1 MERVMKTHII
11 IKTEKID
18 LPEAA
23 AAERYRWIV
32 LLIAWLSF
40 LISFIDRLTWANV
53 AVSAGSSLGLSVAE
67 LGVFVTAF
75 YVGYVICN
83 ALGGVASDRVGGR
96 LTLSL
101 SMLALGACTFLFGFT
116 KTIFVGIVLQAL
128 MGLAAGA
135 DYASCIKLIVNW
147 FDRGSRGRAMGLLLI
162 ASSLGVTATNAIVPT
177 LAASFGWQGV
187 YHVLGI
193 ITLIIGVLAFML
205 LRDRPSSEPSASAP
219 TPPVGPLL
227 RDRNVILL
235 GLTGFAAFWG
245 TWGFAFWA
253 NALMV
258 RGHGLSAVEAGFVMS
273 LVGVAA
279 MLGKPLIGFLSD
291 WCGRPKWLAIGILTI
306 FAVMLLVFG
315 TLSDKL
321 AFQIAAPLL
330 GIGAFVYSPLLAVM
344 VAEAAGAAL
353 AGSATGL
360 TAGFWQLGSVI
371 VPLVVGF
378 VFQSTGSFMAALAIL
393 AAGPALGV
401 LCMLFVQERKPSRR
415 WIIHAS
421 EPALRGPIEAHPR
434 VVSISSDEKRAAA
447 GCTAPNRPARHP
459 SSALPPRAI
468 FRHHPRQN
476 PVRTEN

>member
-1 MERVMKTHII
+1 
-11 IKTEKID
+11 
-18 LPEAA
+18 
-23 AAERYRWIV
+23 
-32 LLIAWLSF
+32 
-40 LISFIDRLTWANV
+40 
-53 AVSAGSSLGLSVAE
+53 
-67 LGVFVTAF
+67 
-75 YVGYVICN
+75 
-83 ALGGVASDRVGGR
+83 
-96 LTLSL
+96 
-101 SMLALGACTFLFGFT
+101 
-116 KTIFVGIVLQAL
+116 
-128 MGLAAGA
+128 
-135 DYASCIKLIVNW
+135 
-147 FDRGSRGRAMGLLLI
+147 
-162 ASSLGVTATNAIVPT
+162 
-177 LAASFGWQGV
+177 
-187 YHVLGI
+187 
-193 ITLIIGVLAFML
+193 
-205 LRDRPSSEPSASAP
+205 
-219 TPPVGPLL
+219 
-227 RDRNVILL
+227 
-235 GLTGFAAFWG
+235 
-245 TWGFAFWA
+245 
-253 NALMV
+253 MV

-378 VFQSTGSFMAALAIL
+378 VFQSTGPFMAALAIL

>member
-1 MERVMKTHII
+1 MRTD
-11 IKTEKID
+11 TID
-18 LPEAA
+18 RPAA
-23 AAERYRWIV
+23 VVAERYRWIV

-40 LISFIDRLTWANV
+40 LFSFIDRLTWANV
-53 AVSAGSSLGLSVAE
+53 SVSAGASLGLSVAQ

-75 YVGYVICN
+75 YAGYVLCN

-96 LTLSL
+96 LTLTA

-116 KTIFVGIVLQAL
+116 KSILTGIVLQAL

-147 FDRGSRGRAMGLLLI
+147 FDRGSRGRAMGILLI

-177 LAASFGWQGV
+177 LAASLGWQNV

-193 ITLIIGVLAFML
+193 ITLIVGVLAFVL
-205 LRDRPSSEPSASAP
+205 LRDHPSSQPVVSSAAP
-219 TPPVGPLL
+219 PIGPLL

-245 TWGFAFWA
+245 TWGFTFWA
-253 NALMV
+253 NALMI
-258 RGHGLSAVEAGFVMS
+258 RGHGFSAVEAGFVMS

-279 MLGKPLIGFLSD
+279 ILGKPLIGFLSD
-291 WCGRPKWLAIGILTI
+291 WWGRPKWLTIGVLALFAI
-306 FAVMLLVFG
+306 MLLVFG
-315 TLSDKL
+315 TLSDKA
-321 AFQIAAPLL
+321 AFQVAAPLL

-344 VAEAAGAAL
+344 VAEAAGPAL

-378 VFQSTGSFMAALAIL
+378 VFQTTGSFMAALATL
-393 AAGPALGV
+393 AAGPALGAV
-401 LCMLFVQERKPSRR
+401 CMLFVQERKPS
-415 WIIHAS
+415 
-421 EPALRGPIEAHPR
+421 
-434 VVSISSDEKRAAA
+434 
-447 GCTAPNRPARHP
+447 AP
-459 SSALPPRAI
+459 
-468 FRHHPRQN
+468 
-476 PVRTEN
+476 